1 LKNEIVIFEDQNVKL
16 EVNMKDENVWL
27 NRNQIAELFGRDIKT
42 IGKHINNAL
51 YEELDDSVVAKFA
64 TTASDGKVYQ
74 VDYYN
79 SDMIIS
85 VGYRVKSKNGIIFRR
100 WANKILKDYMLKGY
114 AVNNKRLEYLE
125 KTVKLIDIANRSR
138 DKLNNNQASEILKV
152 IGEYSKA
159 LDMLDEYDY
168 KLINGIKGKTT
179 SEEVITYDDCLS
191 IIRELKFNE
200 KSKLFAL
207 ERDEG
212 LKSILGNIYQ
222 TYGGKDVYESL
233 EEKASNLLYLIAKN
247 HVFIDG
253 NKRIAATL
261 FIYFLFYYD
270 LLYKDDKK
278 VIDNNTLAA
287 LTILIAES
295 NPKEKDV
302 IVELIMKFLVS

>member
-1 LKNEIVIFEDQNVKL
+1 
-16 EVNMKDENVWL
+16 MKDDNVWL
-27 NRNQIAELFGRDIKT
+27 TQEQMGILFGKAKSTINEHIKN
-42 IGKHINNAL
+42 IYKEKEL
-51 YEELDDSVVAKFA
+51 YKLDTMRKFGNSEF
-64 TTASDGKVYQ
+64 SDKPLN
-74 VDYYN
+74 YYN
-79 SDMIIS
+79 LDMIIS

-100 WANKILKDYMLKGY
+100 WSNKILKDYMLKGY

-125 KTVKLIDIANRSR
+125 KTVRLIDIANRSR

-191 IIRELKFNE
+191 IIRKLKFNE

-222 TYGGKDVYESL
+222 TYGGKDVYETL

-247 HVFIDG
+247 HVFIDR
-253 NKRIAATL
+253 NKRIAVTL